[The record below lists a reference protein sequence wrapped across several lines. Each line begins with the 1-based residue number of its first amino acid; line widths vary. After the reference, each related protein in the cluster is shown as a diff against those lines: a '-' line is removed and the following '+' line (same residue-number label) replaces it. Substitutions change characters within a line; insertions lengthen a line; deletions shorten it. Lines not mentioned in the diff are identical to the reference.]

1 MFEDFRVYLRA
12 LELDDYKKSI
22 KWRNDDSIW
31 DIVSGP
37 KYFVSEAYEK
47 KWIEDAVFD
56 RSKIS
61 LAICLKE
68 NNEHI
73 GNTYLKDI
81 DWINRSA
88 HAPSL
93 IGEKKYWSL
102 GLGTEAR
109 ILLLHFAF
117 YERGFNRIWA
127 HILEDNIGSQRMF
140 EKCGFKIEGVLRQS
154 VYKNGEFRD
163 QVFMS
168 VLRKEFDEVIKVY
181 L

>member
-88 HAPSL
+88 HC
-93 IGEKKYWSL
+93 I
-102 GLGTEAR
+102 
-109 ILLLHFAF
+109 
-117 YERGFNRIWA
+117 
-127 HILEDNIGSQRMF
+127 
-140 EKCGFKIEGVLRQS
+140 
-154 VYKNGEFRD
+154 FR
-163 QVFMS
+163 S
-168 VLRKEFDEVIKVY
+168 K
-181 L
+181 